1 MKREDRHAST
11 CQEVDEEAICCSIN
25 SKRNGFTS
33 FSLNAL
39 KVIERTLTGEAGR
52 KTYVIDRATGGKG
65 HEYKGTSFE
74 GWCLAL
80 TKVEN
85 GNGVMYQ
92 RAREARKRR
101 SALSFWSMGG
111 PFTAGYIDSQ
121 IERINLTET
130 VELDELNRAL
140 GDTND
145 KIIRLE
151 QNAKKL
157 DAFRSEVFQN
167 ERESQQRWKVYTKSI
182 QG

>member
-1 MKREDRHAST
+1 
-11 CQEVDEEAICCSIN
+11 
-25 SKRNGFTS
+25 
-33 FSLNAL
+33 
-39 KVIERTLTGEAGR
+39 
-52 KTYVIDRATGGKG
+52 
-65 HEYKGTSFE
+65 
-74 GWCLAL
+74 
-80 TKVEN
+80 
-85 GNGVMYQ
+85 
-92 RAREARKRR
+92 
-101 SALSFWSMGG
+101 MGG
-111 PFTAGYIDSQ
+111 PFTAGYINSQ